1 MPQFDFAT
9 FPSQIFW
16 LIVSFAALYFVLSRS
31 ALPKIGA
38 VLEARQRK
46 IDDDLERA
54 TDLELKAKEALSAYE
69 AELEAARGQAQSAIR
84 QAGEEMAAEAER
96 QHGELAAKLAA
107 DVETAEQRIATARK
121 DALAHIQQ
129 VANEAARAMTTRLIG
144 VEVDEDKARE
154 AVEAASKGRR

>member
-16 LIVSFAALYFVLSRS
+16 LLICFAALYFLLART
-31 ALPKIGA
+31 AIPKIGA

-54 TDLELKAKEALSAYE
+54 TELELQAKEALVAYE
-69 AELEAARGQAQSAIR
+69 AELDAARDEAQSAIR
-84 QAGEEMAAEAER
+84 QATEEMAADAE
-96 QHGELAAKLAA
+96 QHHQKLAAKLAG
-107 DVETAEQRIATARK
+107 DVEAAEGRIAAARK

-129 VANEAARAMTTRLIG
+129 VANEAARATTARLIG
-144 VEVDEDKARE
+144 VDVDEGQAGE
-154 AVEAASKGRR
+154 AVAAVSKERS

>member
-16 LIVSFAALYFVLSRS
+16 LIVCFAALYFLLGRT

-38 VLEARQRK
+38 ALEARQRK

-54 TDLELKAKEALSAYE
+54 TELEQKAKEALAAYE
-69 AELEAARGQAQSAIR
+69 EQLAAARDEAQTSIR
-84 QAGEEMAAEAER
+84 QAAEEMAAEAEQ
-96 QHGELAAKLAA
+96 QHQALAAKLAV
-107 DVETAEQRIATARK
+107 DVKNAEGRIADARK

-129 VANEAARAMTTRLIG
+129 VANEVARATTARLIG
-144 VEVDEDKARE
+144 VDVGEGE
-154 AVEAASKGRR
+154 AGAAVAAATKEQS

>member
-16 LIVSFAALYFVLSRS
+16 LIVCFAALYFLLART

-54 TDLELKAKEALSAYE
+54 TELEAQAKEALATYE
-69 AELEAARGQAQSAIR
+69 ASLEAARSEAQSAIR
-84 QAGEEMAAEAER
+84 QAADDMAAAAEE
-96 QHGELAAKLAA
+96 QHQALAAKLAS
-107 DVETAEQRIATARK
+107 DVEAAEGRIAAARK
-121 DALAHIQQ
+121 DALSHIQQ
-129 VANEAARAMTTRLIG
+129 MANEAARATTSRLIG
-144 VEVDEDKARE
+144 VEVDEGQASAAIA
-154 AVEAASKGRR
+154 AVSKERS

>member
-16 LIVSFAALYFVLSRS
+16 LIVCFAALYFLLGRS

-54 TDLELKAKEALSAYE
+54 TELEQKAKEALAAYE
-69 AELEAARGQAQSAIR
+69 EQLAAARDEAQAAIR
-84 QAGEEMAAEAER
+84 QTSEEMAAEAEQ
-96 QHGELAAKLAA
+96 QHQALAAKLAV
-107 DVETAEQRIATARK
+107 DVKGAEASIAAARK

-129 VANEAARAMTTRLIG
+129 VANEAARATTARLIG
-144 VEVDEDKARE
+144 VDVGEGEASAAVAAVTRE
-154 AVEAASKGRR
+154 QS

>member
-1 MPQFDFAT
+1 MPQFNFAT

-16 LIVSFAALYFVLSRS
+16 LIVCFTVLYFLLART

-54 TDLELKAKEALSAYE
+54 TELELQAKEALAAYD
-69 AELEAARGQAQSAIR
+69 AELGKARDQAHTAIREAAD
-84 QAGEEMAAEAER
+84 EMAAEAEK
-96 QHGELAAKLAA
+96 QQQSLAAKLAA
-107 DVETAEQRIATARK
+107 DVEAAEDRIAAARK

-129 VANEAARAMTTRLIG
+129 VANEAARATTARLIG
-144 VEVDEDKARE
+144 VEVDEAQASA
-154 AVEAASKGRR
+154 AVAAAAKERG

>member
-16 LIVSFAALYFVLSRS
+16 LIVCFAALYFLLGRT

-38 VLEARQRK
+38 ALEARQRK

-54 TDLELKAKEALSAYE
+54 TELEQKAKEALAAYE
-69 AELEAARGQAQSAIR
+69 EQLAAARDEAQTSIR
-84 QAGEEMAAEAER
+84 QAAEEMAAEAEQ
-96 QHGELAAKLAA
+96 QHQALAAKLAV
-107 DVETAEQRIATARK
+107 DVKDAEGRIADARK

-129 VANEAARAMTTRLIG
+129 VANEVARATTARLIG
-144 VEVDEDKARE
+144 VDVGEGE
-154 AVEAASKGRR
+154 AGAAVAAATKEQS

>member
-16 LIVSFAALYFVLSRS
+16 LIVCFAALYFLLGRT

-38 VLEARQRK
+38 ALEARQRK

-54 TDLELKAKEALSAYE
+54 TELEQKAKEALAAYE
-69 AELEAARGQAQSAIR
+69 EQLAAARDEAQTSIR
-84 QAGEEMAAEAER
+84 QAAEEMVAEAEQ
-96 QHGELAAKLAA
+96 QHQALAAKLAV
-107 DVETAEQRIATARK
+107 DVKDAEGRIADARK

-129 VANEAARAMTTRLIG
+129 VANEVARATTARLIG
-144 VEVDEDKARE
+144 VDVGEGE
-154 AVEAASKGRR
+154 AGAAVAAATKEQS

>member
-16 LIVSFAALYFVLSRS
+16 LIVCFAALYFLLART

-54 TDLELKAKEALSAYE
+54 TELELQAKEALAAYE
-69 AELEAARGQAQSAIR
+69 AELEAARERAHAAIR
-84 QAGEEMAAEAER
+84 EASDEMAAEAEK
-96 QHGELAAKLAA
+96 QQQTLAAQLAA
-107 DVETAEQRIATARK
+107 DVEAAEERIAAARK

-129 VANEAARAMTTRLIG
+129 VANDAARATTARLIG
-144 VEVDEDKARE
+144 VEVDEAQAGA
-154 AVEAASKGRR
+154 AVAAAAKERG

>member
-1 MPQFDFAT
+1 MPQFNFAT

-16 LIVSFAALYFVLSRS
+16 LIVCFAALYFLLART

-54 TDLELKAKEALSAYE
+54 TEL
-69 AELEAARGQAQSAIR
+69 ELEALTTYESELDTAREKAQSAIR
-84 QAGEEMAAEAER
+84 QTTEEMAAEAEQ
-96 QHGELAAKLAA
+96 QHQKLATKLAA
-107 DVETAEQRIATARK
+107 DVEAAEAQITAARK

-129 VANEAARAMTTRLIG
+129 VANDAARAATARLIG
-144 VEVDEDKARE
+144 VEVDESQAGE
-154 AVEAASKGRR
+154 AVAAVSKERS

>member
-16 LIVSFAALYFVLSRS
+16 LIVCFGALYILLTRT

-54 TDLELKAKEALSAYE
+54 TELEMQAKEAMAAYE
-69 AELEAARGQAQSAIR
+69 AELDAAREQ
-84 QAGEEMAAEAER
+84 
-96 QHGELAAKLAA
+96 AAKP
-107 DVETAEQRIATARK
+107 ATRWRPRRK
-121 DALAHIQQ
+121 GS
-129 VANEAARAMTTRLIG
+129 NKRWRP
-144 VEVDEDKARE
+144 
-154 AVEAASKGRR
+154 S

>member
-16 LIVSFAALYFVLSRS
+16 LIVCFAALYFLLARS

-46 IDDDLERA
+46 LDDDLERA
-54 TDLELKAKEALSAYE
+54 TELEQKAKEALAAYE
-69 AELEAARGQAQSAIR
+69 EQLAVARDEAQTAIR
-84 QAGEEMAAEAER
+84 QTSEEMAAEAEQ
-96 QHGELAAKLAA
+96 QHQALAAKLAV
-107 DVETAEQRIATARK
+107 DVKDAEARIAEARK

-129 VANEAARAMTTRLIG
+129 VANEAARATTARLIG
-144 VEVDEDKARE
+144 VDVGEGEASAAVAAVTRE
-154 AVEAASKGRR
+154 QS

>member
-16 LIVSFAALYFVLSRS
+16 LIVSFAALYVLLGRS

-38 VLEARQRK
+38 ALEARQRK

-54 TDLELKAKEALSAYE
+54 TELELKAKEALSAYE
-69 AELEAARGQAQSAIR
+69 AELAAAREQAQSAIR
-84 QAGEEMAAEAER
+84 QAGDEMAAEAER
-96 QHGELAAKLAA
+96 QLSELAAKLAA
-107 DVETAEQRIATARK
+107 DVKGAEKRIVAARK

-129 VANEAARAMTTRLIG
+129 VANETARATIARLIG
-144 VEVDEDKARE
+144 VEVDEGQARE
-154 AVEAASKGRR
+154 AVAAVSEGQG

>member
-1 MPQFDFAT
+1 MPQFNFDT

-16 LIVSFAALYFVLSRS
+16 LLISFGALYFLLMRT

-54 TDLELKAKEALSAYE
+54 TELELQAKEALVAYE
-69 AELEAARGQAQSAIR
+69 AELDAAREQAQSAIR
-84 QAGEEMAAEAER
+84 QATDEMAADAE
-96 QHGELAAKLAA
+96 QQQQKLAAKLTA
-107 DVETAEQRIATARK
+107 DVEAAEKRIAAARK

-129 VANEAARAMTTRLIG
+129 VANEAARAATARLIG
-144 VEVDEDKARE
+144 VDVDEAQARE
-154 AVEAASKGRR
+154 AVAAVSKERS

>member
-16 LIVSFAALYFVLSRS
+16 LIVCFAALYFLLGRS

-54 TDLELKAKEALSAYE
+54 TELEQKAKEALAAYE
-69 AELEAARGQAQSAIR
+69 EQLAAARDEAQTAIR
-84 QAGEEMAAEAER
+84 QASEEMAGEAEQ
-96 QHGELAAKLAA
+96 QHQALAAKLAV
-107 DVETAEQRIATARK
+107 DVKDAEARIADARK

-129 VANEAARAMTTRLIG
+129 VANEAARATTARLIG
-144 VEVDEDKARE
+144 VDVGEGE
-154 AVEAASKGRR
+154 AGAAVAAVTEEQS